1 MNEESLNQL
10 YLKDTA
16 FQDLMQRRI
25 FNVLLVASPYDAFMM
40 EEDGRVEEQLYNE
53 YVALHLSS
61 PPRITRVMHISDAL
75 AMMERKQFDLV
86 IAMPGMDVSETFENA
101 KLMKRAF
108 PQVPIVVLTPFS
120 KEVSRRLAAEDL
132 SGIDYV
138 FSWLGNVDLLLAI
151 IKLLEDKMNA
161 EHDVLEVGVQMILMV
176 EDSVRF
182 YSSVLPHLYKFLL
195 KQSVAFST
203 EALNEHEKM
212 LRMRGRPKV
221 ILARDYEEAMRL
233 YEKFSSKMLG
243 LITDVSFMRNGVK
256 DSQAGIRF
264 ARHVRMCDPYL
275 PIIVES
281 TEVRTATVLPISTA
295 FSLTKH
301 LKSSL
306 STLERLLRS
315 VSVSVISRSRT
326 RQRVWKS

>member
-1 MNEESLNQL
+1 
-10 YLKDTA
+10 
-16 FQDLMQRRI
+16 
-25 FNVLLVASPYDAFMM
+25 
-40 EEDGRVEEQLYNE
+40 
-53 YVALHLSS
+53 
-61 PPRITRVMHISDAL
+61 
-75 AMMERKQFDLV
+75 
-86 IAMPGMDVSETFENA
+86 
-101 KLMKRAF
+101 
-108 PQVPIVVLTPFS
+108 
-120 KEVSRRLAAEDL
+120 
-132 SGIDYV
+132 
-138 FSWLGNVDLLLAI
+138 
-151 IKLLEDKMNA
+151 
-161 EHDVLEVGVQMILMV
+161 
-176 EDSVRF
+176 
-182 YSSVLPHLYKFLL
+182 
-195 KQSVAFST
+195 
-203 EALNEHEKM
+203 
-212 LRMRGRPKV
+212 
-221 ILARDYEEAMRL
+221 
-233 YEKFSSKMLG
+233 MLG